1 MCILIENLIN
11 FLEIMFLFSTKVMPV
26 LNVPVSLID
35 HQGSLTAAS
44 VRTQYCMD
52 SKTL

>member
-26 LNVPVSLID
+26 LNVPTGITD
-35 HQGSLTAAS
+35 
-44 VRTQYCMD
+44 
-52 SKTL
+52 

>member
-26 LNVPVSLID
+26 LNVTVSLID
-35 HQGSLTAAS
+35 HRGSLTAAS

>member
-35 HQGSLTAAS
+35 H
-44 VRTQYCMD
+44 
-52 SKTL
+52 